1 MEALMPLIIQLISG
15 AVGGNIIGVLL
26 KKYSLGVV
34 GNSVAGLVGG
44 GLGGQFLGN
53 MLGAGMGSEI
63 VAAGAGGGVL
73 MIFTG
78 LIKNAM
84 AK

>member
-15 AVGGNIIGVLL
+15 AVGSNIIGAHL
-26 KKYSLGVV
+26 KKFSLGVV
-34 GNSVAGLVGG
+34 GNSIAGLVGG

-53 MLGAGMGSEI
+53 MLGAGMGGEI
-63 VAAGAGGGVL
+63 AAAGAGGGVL
-73 MIFTG
+73 MIIIG

>member
-15 AVGGNIIGVLL
+15 AVGGNIIGALL
-26 KKYSLGVV
+26 KKFSLGVV
-34 GNSVAGLVGG
+34 GNSIAGLVGG

-53 MLGAGMGSEI
+53 MLGAGMG
-63 VAAGAGGGVL
+63 
-73 MIFTG
+73 
-78 LIKNAM
+78 